1 MLAEYH
7 THNVGLSNKIIF
19 TNCNILVKLS
29 NPVVACYP
37 SDQVSITI
45 DQVVAS
51 CSSDQM
57 IITLDPFVNCYSND
71 QVVIKLD
78 PVVTCYSSFCILFAI
93 LNFHH
98 DLK

>member
-7 THNVGLSNKIIF
+7 THNIGLSNKIIF
-19 TNCNILVKLS
+19 TNCNILVTLS

-51 CSSDQM
+51 CSSDQV
-57 IITLDPFVNCYSND
+57 IITLGLVA
-71 QVVIKLD
+71 
-78 PVVTCYSSFCILFAI
+78 TC
-93 LNFHH
+93 
-98 DLK
+98 